1 VYGFTDL
8 SGLIDYSSG
17 KGSWNGSRVI
27 QANQVL
33 FWCYVI
39 IITALISATLG
50 AIAALLV
57 PKQLITLVQE
67 EPQEQA
73 PLVNLGY
80 PFQYR
85 LTRSM
90 HLLIMGVDQ
99 ASSPGF
105 SGRSDTLLLLR
116 LDPKTQTLNLLS
128 IPRDTQV
135 QVPQLG
141 TRKMNEVNF
150 LGGPEVTINTIQ
162 DLLRGL
168 QIDRY
173 IRLQRGALTE
183 LVDLLGGLEI
193 YVPQP
198 MSYLDYTQGL
208 TIELLP
214 GWQTLN
220 GQQAEDFVRF
230 RGDALGDIGRVQRQQ
245 LLLKALQQRLKN
257 PLVIP
262 RLPQVLRTLEPYI
275 DTNLSPEER
284 IALMQFTLQ
293 MDKDALNMVMLP
305 GSSQFS
311 PSENTSYWIMDDDGR
326 DRILREYFQQF
337 WLGNVWDTPDYSVS
351 TGRDPKTLKIAIQNA
366 TTQPELVE
374 QVADYLESKGYYDL
388 SIIPDWP
395 HPIGTTQVVVQKGDL
410 KGGKILLEELG
421 VGRLE
426 AISTGD
432 LSADLTL
439 RIGQDWVAQ
448 FLPDS

>member
-1 VYGFTDL
+1 M

-17 KGSWNGSRVI
+17 RNSWDRGSRVI

-57 PKQLITLVQE
+57 PKQLITMVQE

-85 LTRSM
+85 LRRSM
-90 HLLIMGVDQ
+90 NLLIMGVDRG
-99 ASSPGF
+99 SSPGF
-105 SGRSDTLLLLR
+105 RGRSDTILLLR
-116 LDPKTQTLNLLS
+116 IDPKTQTINLLS

-141 TRKMNEVNF
+141 ERKINEVNF
-150 LGGPEVTINTIQ
+150 LGGSEVTIDAIE
-162 DLLRGL
+162 DLLKGI

-173 IRLQRGALTE
+173 IRIQRGALTE
-183 LVDLLGGLEI
+183 LVDRLGGLEV

-198 MSYLDYTQGL
+198 MSYIDYTQGL

-257 PLVIP
+257 PVVIP
-262 RLPQVLRTLEPYI
+262 RLAQVLRTMEPYI

-284 IALMQFTLQ
+284 IALMQFTLD
-293 MDKDALNMVMLP
+293 MDNEALKMVMLP

-311 PSENTSYWIMDDDGR
+311 PFENTSYWIMDDDGR
-326 DRILREYFQQF
+326 DRILREYFRQF
-337 WLGNVWDTPDYSVS
+337 WRGNVWDTPDYSVS
-351 TGRDPKTLKIAIQNA
+351 TGRDPTTLRIAIQNA
-366 TTQPELVE
+366 TTQPELAH

-388 SIIPDWP
+388 YFIPDWP
-395 HPIGTTQVVVQKGDL
+395 HPLKNTQVVVQKGDI
-410 KGGKILLEELG
+410 KGGEILLEELG
-421 VGRLE
+421 IGTLE
-426 AISTGD
+426 AMSTGD
-432 LSADLTL
+432 LSSDLTL
-439 RIGQDWVAQ
+439 RIGQDW
-448 FLPDS
+448 LSDPSPNP